1 MLYSAKTKHINIA
14 MYCHSA
20 RGCQERGDDELLLNT
35 LIATQ
40 NRDRWRQVHTLREW
54 R

>member
-1 MLYSAKTKHINIA
+1 MCNIFVTV
-14 MYCHSA
+14 YGGA
-20 RGCQERGDDELLLNT
+20 RNEELLLNT